1 MVCTSPASVTAAP
14 SSGVSSR
21 TVGFIVVFNVIP
33 VLELVFSKTFF
44 SYDIAKLGVLLLIDR
59 FRESAWSVWGLAD

>member
-1 MVCTSPASVTAAP
+1 MVCRSPASVTAAP
-14 SSGVSSR
+14 SSGDSSG
-21 TVGFIVVFNVIP
+21 TVGFMVVFNVIP